1 MKEKFKKVKRYL
13 IISNIIW
20 VILFMI
26 AVGIKDPKGSEALS
40 FVLGITF
47 AGNFIIWVIYR
58 IKRKKYRFYTIKEN
72 GKEIEIEEEK

>member
-1 MKEKFKKVKRYL
+1 MKEKFKKVKMYL

-26 AVGIKDPKGSEALS
+26 AVGIKDPKGSGALS